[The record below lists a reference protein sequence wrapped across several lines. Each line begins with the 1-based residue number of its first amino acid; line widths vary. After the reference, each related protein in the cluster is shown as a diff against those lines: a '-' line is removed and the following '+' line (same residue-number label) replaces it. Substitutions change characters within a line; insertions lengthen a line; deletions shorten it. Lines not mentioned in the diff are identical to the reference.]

1 MVMSRANFSKMTESA
16 PAKGTKMKKD
26 LKPIPAGNKGKGL
39 KQLPKTARNK
49 IGFMKTGG
57 LTKAQEKKLKKHS
70 PHHSKGHMKF
80 MKDEMKAG
88 KSFNKAHKKAI
99 KKVGK

>member
-1 MVMSRANFSKMTESA
+1 MVMSRANFSKMTRSA
-16 PAKGTKMKKD
+16 PGKGTKMEKD
-26 LKPIPAGNKGKGL
+26 LKPIPAGKKGKGMR
-39 KQLPKTARNK
+39 QMPKSVRNK

-70 PHHSKGHMKF
+70 KHHSAKHMGE
-80 MKDEMKAG
+80 MKKDMKAG
-88 KSFNKAHKKAI
+88 KSFNQSHNKAM